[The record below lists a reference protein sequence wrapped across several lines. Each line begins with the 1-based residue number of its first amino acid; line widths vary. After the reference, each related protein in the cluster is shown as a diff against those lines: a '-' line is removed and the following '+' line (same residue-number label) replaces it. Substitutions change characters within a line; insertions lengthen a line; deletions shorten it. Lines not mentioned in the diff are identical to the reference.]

1 MSLLFR
7 LKPLRSAK
15 DRVLSRLNWTV
26 TVRGRGETFRVPIRG
41 GLGRLN
47 RQALLEEGWMF
58 PLIAAGLNRRP
69 GLFVDVGVNV
79 GQTLLKVKAVDRNQ
93 PYLGFEP
100 DSAAVAYVRRLIRL
114 NHLPHCRVAPVA
126 LAQAPGLLSLQTRDP
141 GSAYATLIDGFRPDD
156 FYQDQVI
163 VPAFD
168 GDGAL
173 ARLAAGQ
180 IVSMVKIDV
189 EGAELEVIRGLQ
201 RTLGRDRP
209 SILCEILPT
218 GLPGT
223 TESARF
229 DLRRRRQDELLAVL
243 LKDLHY
249 RMQRIA
255 PDGTLVPLETIE
267 PHDRMEWSQYWF
279 D

>member
-1 MSLLFR
+1 MLADRTEGGGGGLQVEVAASDRDEEASLIVPTGAFCSTTSGLAWIRPGASTEATGAITLPMRR
-7 LKPLRSAK
+7 LHGLVAVGR
-15 DRVLSRLNWTV
+15 V
-26 TVRGRGETFRVPIRG
+26 TVRGPV
-41 GLGRLN
+41 
-47 RQALLEEGWMF
+47 LL
-58 PLIAAGLNRRP
+58 
-69 GLFVDVGVNV
+69 
-79 GQTLLKVKAVDRNQ
+79 
-93 PYLGFEP
+93 
-100 DSAAVAYVRRLIRL
+100 
-114 NHLPHCRVAPVA
+114 
-126 LAQAPGLLSLQTRDP
+126 
-141 GSAYATLIDGFRPDD
+141 
-156 FYQDQVI
+156 
-163 VPAFD
+163 
-168 GDGAL
+168 
-173 ARLAAGQ
+173 
-180 IVSMVKIDV
+180 KIDV